1 MTLEK
6 WSSYFAATIDN
17 WPAYQQAINQA
28 TQVLLDTYF
37 SQSQPYS
44 GLSIHEL
51 ETLLSSTPIC
61 PEKGEDLEKVLQN
74 VGQTIVQH
82 SVKVHHPACMG
93 HLHCAP
99 LLPSL
104 AAEVLL
110 SASNQSMDSWDQSP
124 AATILEEQ
132 VISWLVHLFFST
144 KQGDGTF
151 TSGGTQSN
159 LMGLLLARDHYI
171 QNRWQWNVQQQGLPP
186 EAHRLRILCSEQAHF
201 TVQQSAALLGLGE
214 QAVVPVPVDEN
225 HCLSLEKL
233 DQQLHELKIQ
243 KLEPFAL
250 FATAGTTDFGSI
262 DPLKELAIRAK
273 NHGLWLHVDAAY
285 GGACV
290 LSESYRHLL
299 NGIEKAD
306 SITIDFHK
314 LFYQPISC
322 GAFLV
327 RDHQVF
333 RTLQRHAS
341 YLNPIEDEHEGIPHL
356 VNKSLQTT
364 RRFDALKLYISLQTV
379 GRKQFAAFIE
389 QTIDVTR
396 GTAKQIDAHPRL
408 ELLNPTP
415 MLNALVF
422 RYQLSIKNHVLENK
436 INRAITKKMFRQGK
450 AVLGQTEIKGKKC
463 LKMTLLN
470 PLTTQNETDQV
481 IKQVVEL
488 GKRLEQEAR
497 EKDEQP
503 DHC

>member
-1 MTLEK
+1 MKSKQGATF
-6 WSSYFAATIDN
+6 FAATIDD
-17 WPAYQQAINQA
+17 WLAYQQTMTQA
-28 TQVLLDTYF
+28 TKVLFDTYF
-37 SQSQPYS
+37 PLSQPYS
-44 GLSIHEL
+44 GLSVQEL
-51 ETLLSSTPIC
+51 ETLLASTPIC
-61 PEKGEDLEKVLQN
+61 PEEGQDLEKVLQN
-74 VGQTIVQH
+74 VGQKIVQH

-110 SASNQSMDSWDQSP
+110 TTSNQSMDSWDQSP
-124 AATILEEQ
+124 AATLVEEQ
-132 VISWLVHLFFST
+132 IIAWLVDLFFSSA
-144 KQGDGTF
+144 QGDGTF

-159 LMGLLLARDHYI
+159 LMGLLLARDQYI

-186 EAHRLRILCSEQAHF
+186 EAHRLRILCSEHAHF

-214 QAVVPVPVDEN
+214 QAVIPLPVDEN
-225 HCLSLEKL
+225 YCLSLEKL
-233 DQQLHELKIQ
+233 DQKLLELREQ
-243 KLEPFAL
+243 QLEPFAL

-262 DPLKELAIRAK
+262 DPLNELAVRAK
-273 NHGLWLHVDAAY
+273 KAGLWLHVDAAY
-285 GGACV
+285 AGACA
-290 LSESYRHLL
+290 LSQSYRHLL
-299 NGIEKAD
+299 SGIEKAD
-306 SITIDFHK
+306 SLSVDFHK

-327 RDHQVF
+327 RQRQAF
-333 RTLQRHAS
+333 RLLQRHAS
-341 YLNPIEDEHEGIPHL
+341 YLNPIEDEQEGIPHL

-389 QTIDVTR
+389 QTIAVAR
-396 GTAKQIDAHPRL
+396 ATAQQIVDHPRL
-408 ELLNPTP
+408 ELLNPLP

-422 RYQLSIKNHVLENK
+422 RYRLSAEDQALENR
-436 INRAITKKMFRQGK
+436 INATIAKRMFREGK

-470 PLTTQNETDQV
+470 PLTTLHITTQV
-481 IKQVVEL
+481 LEQVVEL

-497 EKDEQP
+497 ERDEQP